1 VDQVD
6 RALARKQPAQVIQA
20 RPIAR
25 PDATRRMLLKV
36 EVHEAA
42 DKWALLADIH
52 RAERRGLV
60 RALSTAPVY
69 NFAMNVWEM
78 KVVRLKYPRPAWVRR
93 TLIASVITLPTVT
106 LLGLIW
112 WTLTALSAPALAGML
127 GFILLLLL
135 AGAAAGRSRGGSIE
149 VVQYVKIRR

>member
-1 VDQVD
+1 MNGDV
-6 RALARKQPAQVIQA
+6 ARKHPAQVVQA

-25 PDATRRMLLKV
+25 PDATRRIRMRV
-36 EVHEAA
+36 EVHEAH
-42 DKWALLADIH
+42 DRWALLADVH

-60 RALSTAPVY
+60 RALSKAPVY

-78 KVVRLKYPRPAWVRR
+78 KVVRLKYPKPAWVRR
-93 TLIASVITLPTVT
+93 TLIATAIALPTVT

-149 VVQYVKIRR
+149 VAQYVKIRR